1 MYWTYIKSFIRTYLL
16 AFLVTLLL
24 LAITVIVFIH
34 TSKSI
39 HEQNNTLFSLR
50 VESAESAI
58 EKRMQD
64 YIQIL
69 KGCQALFSV
78 SDSVSREE
86 WADFVTRLQ
95 VDRNYPGIQG
105 LGYAQIIRQEYVKTF
120 EERVRESGFPDF
132 KIWPVHERQDYTAI
146 IYLEPFDSRNQRA
159 FGYDMFTNSVRRK
172 AMERARDTG
181 RPSISSIVR
190 LVQETEDSVQ
200 HGFNLYIPLYD
211 RNAAIKT
218 VQQRRA
224 AIKGF
229 IYAPFRINDLM
240 EGILRNRFNDLDVEI
255 YDGPIINKE
264 KLLFDSENAFRND
277 AANDDR
283 LFSITPIRVAGYTWQ
298 LYIMAMPDFGESNRF
313 SWFVLGGG
321 ILFSTLVFIIL
332 YSLTN
337 VRRLN
342 YLRQLITD
350 NTTAALLI
358 LDVHDNC
365 TFFNPAT
372 EHLLG
377 YSAEDFANTTF
388 HKLAH
393 YKHPDGTYFLPE
405 DCPIIRAMNGK
416 SAIHNL
422 ESVLIHKNGSPVQVL
437 INIQPIYEGNRIIA
451 HLLELRDIGP
461 EKQAENKLRQK
472 NKNLQTLNNVGKNL
486 SAELELN
493 KLIQLVTDSCT
504 ELTGAEYGAF
514 FYNFQDE
521 NGENLMLYSLSGADH
536 KQFSNFPM
544 PRATAIFAPTL
555 YGNEILRSD
564 DITQDER
571 YGKNS
576 PFNGIP
582 NGHFPVKSYL
592 AVPVISRNG
601 EVLGGL
607 FFGHSIGGIF
617 TDQSEDIVKGIAAQA
632 AIAIDN
638 SRLFETI
645 NQKNDE
651 LIKINND
658 LDNFVYTASHDL
670 KAPVLNIEGLVLAL
684 TGALEKNKPERIR
697 EILPRIQLSIK
708 KFKETIQALTEVAR
722 VNKNPEEDLEIIQL
736 RSLLKDVLFSIDD
749 MVQESRSY
757 IKMDLQQE
765 EIHFSASGMKSIL
778 HNLLTNAIKYRSPDR
793 PPSILV
799 SSRKEDERIVL
810 EISDNGLGI
819 DKGYLPKIFTMFSR
833 YHTHVEGTGIGL
845 YLVKRIV
852 ENNGGT
858 ISISS
863 QEGRGTSFI
872 ISIPDQ

>member
-1 MYWTYIKSFIRTYLL
+1 MRWTYIKNFIRTYFL
-16 AFLVTLLL
+16 AFLVALLL
-24 LAITVIVFIH
+24 LAITLIVFIH

-50 VESAESAI
+50 VESAEAAI

-105 LGYAQIIRQEYVKTF
+105 LGYAQIIGPGYVKTF
-120 EERVRESGFPDF
+120 EERIRESGFPDF
-132 KIWPVHERQDYTAI
+132 TIWPVHERQDYTAI

-181 RPSISSIVR
+181 KPSISSIVR
-190 LVQETEDSVQ
+190 LVQETENSVQ
-200 HGFNLYIPLYD
+200 HGFNLYMPLYD

-240 EGILRNRFNDLDVEI
+240 HGILRNRFEDLDVEI

-283 LFSITPIRVAGYTWQ
+283 LFSITPIRVAGHTWQ

-337 VRRLN
+337 VKRLN

-350 NTTAALLI
+350 NTTAALII

-393 YKHPDGTYFLPE
+393 YKHPDGTFFPPE
-405 DCPIIRAMNGK
+405 DCPIIRAINEK
-416 SAIHNL
+416 NSIYNL
-422 ESVLIHKNGSPVQVL
+422 EFVLIHKNGGPVQVI
-437 INIQPIYEGNRIIA
+437 INTQPIYEGNRIIA
-451 HLLELRDIGP
+451 HLLEMRDIGP
-461 EKQAENKLRQK
+461 EKQAENKLLQK

-536 KQFSNFPM
+536 KQFSDFPM

-571 YGKNS
+571 YGKNG
-576 PFNGIP
+576 PFNGMP

-607 FFGHSIGGIF
+607 FFGHSISGIF

-799 SSRKEDERIVL
+799 SSRKEDERIIL

-819 DKGYLPKIFTMFSR
+819 DKGYLPKIFT
-833 YHTHVEGTGIGL
+833 
-845 YLVKRIV
+845 
-852 ENNGGT
+852 
-858 ISISS
+858 
-863 QEGRGTSFI
+863 
-872 ISIPDQ
+872 